1 MSQFDQVSV
10 IKKANVFFDGKCI
23 SHTVLFVDGS
33 KKSVGVIFPSTL
45 TFNTAAAEVMEI
57 MSGQCRVKVAGES
70 NFREVKAGE
79 SFSIPSQSSF
89 QIEVIELVDYV
100 CHFQ

>member
-79 SFSIPSQSSF
+79 SFSIPSHSSF